1 MYEDKTYDS
10 IMEEA
15 LDKVSSNIDKREGSI
30 IYDAIGP
37 CAYQLA
43 QTYFKMDNFINLV
56 MPDTAV
62 GNYLDRK
69 AAEFGITRK
78 FATAAVRTVN
88 TTATIDVGTRWEL
101 NGLVYKITSESSN
114 TSYSA
119 TCETIGT
126 AGNGD
131 TGVLTSLDN
140 ISGVTATLG
149 AIEISGTDE
158 ESDDALRQRVYDIA
172 SKPSA
177 SGNATDYKTWA
188 TSVTGVGDAKVFPTW
203 NGAGTVKVLIVDSN
217 KDIDPSLEDDV
228 SAYIETCRPVGA
240 NVTVDSPDAKE
251 ISASA
256 TLVLSEGAS
265 LSEVEQAF
273 TSNLRTYLRSLVFN
287 TYTVSYAKIGA
298 ILLDTD
304 GVSDYTGLTVN
315 AGTTSISIGTFE
327 APAIGT
333 ITLMEASS

>member
-1 MYEDKTYDS
+1 MYEDKNYEI

-15 LDKVSSNIDKREGSI
+15 LQEVTSEIDKREGSL

-43 QTYFKMDNFINLV
+43 QTYYKMDNFIDLV
-56 MPDTAV
+56 MVDTAV
-62 GNYLDRK
+62 GAYLDRK

-78 FATAAVRTVN
+78 FATASIREVI
-88 TTATIDVGTRWEL
+88 TTAPIDTDTRWEL
-101 NGLVYKITSESSN
+101 NGLVYRITSIHTD

-119 TCETIGT
+119 TCETKGTIGN
-126 AGNGD
+126 AD

-140 ISGVTATLG
+140 ISGVTANIAG
-149 AIEISGTDE
+149 VEIYGTEE

-188 TSVTGVGDAKVFPTW
+188 TSVVGVGDARVFPTW
-203 NGAGTVKVLIVDSN
+203 NGAGTVKVLIVDNN
-217 KDIDPSLEDDV
+217 KDINPSLENDV
-228 SAYIETCRPVGA
+228 AEYIEASRPIGA

-251 ISASA
+251 ISVTANVTLFEGA
-256 TLVLSEGAS
+256 TLE
-265 LSEVEQAF
+265 EVQQSF
-273 TSNLRTYLRSLVFN
+273 NVNLKAYLRSLVFK
-287 TYTVSYAKIGA
+287 TYSVSYAKIGA
-298 ILLDTD
+298 ILLDTE
-304 GVSDYTGLTVN
+304 GVSDYTGLMVN
-315 AGTTSISIGTFE
+315 DGTASISIGTFE

-333 ITLMEASS
+333 ITLSEVV

>member
-1 MYEDKTYDS
+1 MYEDKTYEL

-15 LDKVSSNIDKREGSI
+15 LEEVSSDIDKREGSL

-43 QTYFKMDNFINLV
+43 QTYFKMDNFIDLV
-56 MPDTAV
+56 MVDTAV
-62 GNYLDRK
+62 GIYLDRK

-78 FATAAVRTVN
+78 FATAAIREVI
-88 TTATIDVGTRWEL
+88 TTAPISVDTRWEL
-101 NGLVYKITSESSN
+101 NGLVYRITAIH
-114 TSYSA
+114 TDMSYSA
-119 TCETIGT
+119 TCETKGTIG
-126 AGNGD
+126 NVD

-140 ISGVTATLG
+140 ISGVTATLVG
-149 AIEISGTDE
+149 IELYGTDE
-158 ESDDALRQRVYDIA
+158 ESDDALRQRVYEIA

-203 NGAGTVKVLIVDSN
+203 NGAGTVKVLIVDNN
-217 KDIDPSLEDDV
+217 KDINPSLEVDV
-228 SAYIETCRPVGA
+228 AEYIEASRPIGA

-251 ISASA
+251 ISVSA
-256 TLVLSEGAS
+256 NVSLFDGVTLE
-265 LSEVEQAF
+265 EVEQAF
-273 TSNLRTYLRSLVFN
+273 TANLKAYLRSLVFKI
-287 TYTVSYAKIGA
+287 YSVSYAKIGA

-315 AGTTSISIGTFE
+315 SGTSSIAIGTFE
-327 APAIGT
+327 IPAIGT
-333 ITLMEASS
+333 ISLSEVV